1 MRWDLSRTMFAILVV
16 TALPSFSQAQA
27 GSGPESAYSY
37 VDPISGSS
45 EGGNTFPGA
54 TVPFGMVQWSPDTTA
69 DGWYRY
75 NDKTLRGFSLTH
87 VSGAGCSIY
96 ADVPVLGLVGLVT
109 DTGKFPADMVSGF
122 SHDKEVATPG
132 YYSIV
137 TADGIRTEL
146 AASER
151 AGIARITFPEGQL
164 RTILIKA
171 SDSANVN
178 DSKRAHDETEV
189 EVRADGTVVGTVE
202 SGGFCGTSDNY
213 TLYFAISFNG
223 QAQARGAWTN
233 ILQQD
238 ARSAKGHRAGAYVT
252 FPASSEPLLLKTGIS
267 FVSKENAE
275 ANLHAEIGGW
285 DFDAVR
291 KQARERWVEALGR
304 AQVEGGS
311 ADDLRIYYTG
321 LYHMLLSPNV
331 FSDVNGD
338 YIGFDG
344 KVRRLA
350 ADEEQYANFSDWD
363 IYRNTIQLQAWLAP
377 EKTSQELQSLVR
389 DAEQSGWLPKWP
401 VANDVSYVMG
411 GDSAANLIAS
421 GYAFGARSFDVP
433 GALKIMVHGAIT
445 VGTGLHGGSERPHL
459 DEYLKNGY
467 IAVGT
472 DGVRESAASI
482 SLEYASADFATSRL
496 AAAIGDRDDAA
507 MLLKHSANW
516 RIIFDPESRLIRPR
530 LPDGSFVT
538 GWDPEH
544 LMPRHHSWDLDNQFG
559 FEEGSSL
566 QYSLMIPFDYADV
579 LAAMGGDQQELPRLE
594 KFFSTTTGWGV
605 PGFTVGNEPDFCAPY
620 VYLWTSQPWKLA
632 EVVDKTRREAFH
644 TGPAGLPG
652 NDDLGATS
660 GVYVWSAL
668 GLYPVIPGVGAVALG
683 SPLFKHA
690 ALEIS
695 GGKRLEIS
703 RSGEGIYVQSVQL
716 NGKALSS
723 AWLPLDRLDAKTNR
737 LQFVMGTTPNRSWA
751 AREADKPPSYTAQST
766 DFKTR

>member
-1 MRWDLSRTMFAILVV
+1 MFAILVV